1 MNRIKVENFGPI
13 RDSGWVEVKK
23 VTVFLGN
30 QGSGKSTIAKLIS
43 TFSWMEKALFR
54 GDVSAKWLQRKGRFR
69 SSLLSYHRLEN
80 YFAKGGKA
88 ACLMAYEG
96 EHCDICF
103 DGQDLKVEE
112 NKRPGYVLPQ
122 ITYIPAERNF
132 ISYVRTAKD
141 LKQTSESFKTF
152 AAEFDNAKRSIKENV
167 RLPLSATLEYDRLND
182 VLHLKGSNYKIK
194 LSEAASGFQSFA
206 PLYMVM
212 HHLSTTVS
220 QTGRAEPDMT
230 ADERQRFHKNVAEIY
245 ANPDLTDEQR
255 RIALSALSQ
264 QFKKEALISI
274 IEEPEQNLFPSSQN
288 KMLFSLLDFNNQRPA
303 NRLIVTTHSPY
314 LVNSLTLAVQGA
326 ELKRKIIEQNRND
339 LLDRLDAIVP
349 VNAVTPTSD
358 VAVYQFDESE
368 GTVTTLPMPNGIPS
382 DANYLNASLGAS
394 NDAFDRLLDIEEE
407 LE

>member
-1 MNRIKVENFGPI
+1 MNRISVQNFGPI

-54 GDVSAKWLQRKGRFR
+54 GGVSAKWLQRKGRFR

-80 YFAKGGKA
+80 YFAKGGKSG
-88 ACLMAYEG
+88 L
-96 EHCDICF
+96 
-103 DGQDLKVEE
+103 
-112 NKRPGYVLPQ
+112 
-122 ITYIPAERNF
+122 
-132 ISYVRTAKD
+132 
-141 LKQTSESFKTF
+141 
-152 AAEFDNAKRSIKENV
+152 FDNAKRSIKENV
-167 RLPLSATLEYDRLND
+167 RLPFSAVLEYDRLND

-212 HHLSTTVS
+212 HYLSSMVS
-220 QTGRAEPDMT
+220 RTGRPAEPDMT
-230 ADERQRFHKNVAEIY
+230 ADQRQRFHKNVAEIY
-245 ANPDLTDEQR
+245 ANLDLTDEQR

-288 KMLFSLLDFNNQRPA
+288 KMLFSLLGFNNQRPA

-326 ELKRKIIEQNRND
+326 ELKRKIIERNRTD

-349 VNAVTPTSD
+349 VNAVTPVSD
-358 VAVYQFDESE
+358 IAVYQFDESE
-368 GTVTTLPMPNGIPS
+368 GTVTPLPMPNGIPS
-382 DANYLNASLGAS
+382 DANYLNELLGAS
-394 NDAFDRLLDIEEE
+394 NDDFDRLLDIEEE